1 VTAREVTNRLR
12 PATGAGLRA
21 TAGDWNERQS
31 DDYLETLGALL
42 REIQADQRNIR
53 TEQETI
59 RGLIMQEASSI
70 QTVLAVFQT
79 ALLGRLGDSEALIET
94 RLDAI
99 EAKLGGAP

>member
-1 VTAREVTNRLR
+1 M
-12 PATGAGLRA
+12 
-21 TAGDWNERQS
+21 S
-31 DDYLETLGALL
+31 DSPITLETLGALL

-70 QTVLAVFQT
+70 QSALSVFQT
-79 ALLGRLGDSEALIET
+79 ALLGRLGDTEALIET

-99 EAKLGGAP
+99 EAKLGAAHE

>member
-1 VTAREVTNRLR
+1 M
-12 PATGAGLRA
+12 
-21 TAGDWNERQS
+21 S
-31 DDYLETLGALL
+31 DSPITLETLGALL

-79 ALLGRLGDSEALIET
+79 APLGRLGDSEALIET